1 MEHMMEFTK
10 QYPIIRYED
19 GRCEPSTDEVLAECS
34 LNVNINGRCTEVLHC
49 IPEYL
54 EEMLLGRLFTS
65 GIISSPEDI
74 TDISIQPGLN
84 RADLKI
90 RERDRTMVRLPDL
103 TVCPDDILSLSQHLL
118 DASELFRKTG
128 NVHSVM
134 LCRNS
139 TVLYTTEDLDRS
151 RAFEKTVGRALK
163 DHVDFAVTSV
173 YTTGRIPRPIAE
185 KAIWAGIPVIVSRSA
200 PTDLTLDLAADYN
213 LTVIGFARKNRM
225 NIYRVSRDGLS
236 VPSVLSPVRPDM

>member
-1 MEHMMEFTK
+1 MEFTK
-10 QYPIIRYED
+10 QYPVIRYED
-19 GRCEPSTDEVLAECS
+19 GRSELSTDEVLAECS
-34 LNVNINGRCTEVLHC
+34 LRVHINGRFTEVLHC

-54 EEMLLGRLFTS
+54 EEMLLGRLYTS

-74 TDISIQPGLN
+74 TDLNIRPSLN

-90 RERDRTMVRLPDL
+90 RERDRTLVRLPDL
-103 TVCPDDILSLSQHLL
+103 PVCPDHILSLSQHLL
-118 DASELFRKTG
+118 NASELFRKTG

-134 LCRNS
+134 LCRDCG
-139 TVLYTTEDLDRS
+139 VLYMTEDLDRS

-163 DHVDFAVTSV
+163 DHVDFARTSV

-200 PTDLTLDLAADYN
+200 PTDLTLDLAAEYN

-225 NIYRVSRDGLS
+225 NIYTSSRDDLFS
-236 VPSVLSPVRPDM
+236 PSVLPPVRPDM

>member
-1 MEHMMEFTK
+1 MEFTK
-10 QYPIIRYED
+10 QYPVIRYED
-19 GRCEPSTDEVLAECS
+19 GRETPSMDEVLAECS
-34 LNVNINGRCTEVLHC
+34 LNVHINGRCTEVLHC

-54 EEMLLGRLFTS
+54 EEMLLGRLYTS
-65 GIISSPEDI
+65 GVISSPEDI
-74 TDISIQPGLN
+74 MDLSICPSLN

-90 RERDRTMVRLPDL
+90 RETHRTMVRLPDL
-103 TVCPDDILSLSQHLL
+103 HICPDHILSLSQHLL

-134 LCRNS
+134 LCRDCA
-139 TVLYTTEDLDRS
+139 VLYMTEDLDRS

-163 DHVDFAVTSV
+163 DRVDFAGTSV

-200 PTDLTLDLAADYN
+200 PTDLTLELAAEYN
-213 LTVIGFARKNRM
+213 LTVIGFARRNRM
-225 NIYRVSRDGLS
+225 NIYRTSRDGS
-236 VPSVLSPVRPDM
+236 ATPSFPSPVMPDM